1 MDCQAN
7 VTIGSS
13 TTDGRATPVPPAD
26 TSILS
31 VPANTPTPEDG
42 LPPAESA
49 ASSEGI
55 EANQAVVR
63 PSELLPL
70 VSLIYTGGI
79 VRTDIERDLGELT
92 RCVAMNS
99 TSR

>member
-31 VPANTPTPEDG
+31 VPANTPTQKMG
-42 LPPAESA
+42 SPPAESA
-49 ASSEGI
+49 ASGEGL
-55 EANQAVVR
+55 EANRAVVR
-63 PSELLPL
+63 PSALLPL
-70 VSLIYTGGI
+70 VWLIYNG
-79 VRTDIERDLGELT
+79 
-92 RCVAMNS
+92 
-99 TSR
+99 